1 MIQISGNSTL
11 FWLNTEKSIKKSP
24 VTAVEYSLTP
34 IFGLKQTFKIAPTES
49 SSICIFLET
58 CLVYFPIKSLKK
70 ASELL
75 RILRN

>member
-24 VTAVEYSLTP
+24 VTAVKYSLTP
-34 IFGLKQTFKIAPTES
+34 IFGLKQTFKVTPTEN
-49 SSICIFLET
+49 SSICNFLET
-58 CLVYFPIKSLKK
+58 CLVYFPIKSCKK
-70 ASELL
+70 ASKLL